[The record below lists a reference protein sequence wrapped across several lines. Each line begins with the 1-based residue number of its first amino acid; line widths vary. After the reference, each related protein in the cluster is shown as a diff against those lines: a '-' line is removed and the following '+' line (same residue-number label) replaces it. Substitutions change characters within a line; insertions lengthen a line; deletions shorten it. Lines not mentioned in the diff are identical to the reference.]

1 MRELSSQS
9 FLNERS
15 TERNEGEMKV
25 LLNVT
30 LMNTVAGGY
39 GWKRY
44 LGMWIKM

>member
-9 FLNERS
+9 FLNEHT

-30 LMNTVAGGY
+30 LMKTEAGGY
-39 GWKRY
+39 GWKHY